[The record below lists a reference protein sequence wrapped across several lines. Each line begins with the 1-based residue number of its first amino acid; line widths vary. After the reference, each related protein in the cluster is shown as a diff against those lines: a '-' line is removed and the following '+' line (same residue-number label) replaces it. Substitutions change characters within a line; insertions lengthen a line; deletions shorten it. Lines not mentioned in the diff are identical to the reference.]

1 MKPKLVKDTAP
12 AAPGDDRG
20 ALGATG
26 NLLLD
31 HLDEPVRAAL
41 QPYLENVTVRHGEVV
56 YEAQSAFDR
65 VLFPIGSVVS
75 VVTEMVDG
83 SSVEVGFIGRE
94 GFTGLPIALGSSAVP
109 HRALV
114 QVPDGALSISA
125 ADFRTCLDELPELR
139 RHIYRYAEMSLI
151 ALSQYAGCN
160 RLHPINERC
169 ARWLLM
175 AHDRVPGDTIFL
187 THDFLSQ
194 MLGVR
199 RPGVSLAAMTLQRA
213 GFIEYTNGR
222 IVVRNR
228 AGLETASCECYAVV
242 EGHAVQTLGYSPR
255 KVA

>member
-1 MKPKLVKDTAP
+1 M
-12 AAPGDDRG
+12 
-20 ALGATG
+20 
-26 NLLLD
+26 
-31 HLDEPVRAAL
+31 
-41 QPYLENVTVRHGEVV
+41 
-56 YEAQSAFDR
+56 
-65 VLFPIGSVVS
+65 LFPIGSVVS

-94 GFTGLPIALGSSAVP
+94 GFTGLADRPRQLVGP

-125 ADFRTCLDELPELR
+125 DDFRACLDELPELR

-222 IVVRNR
+222 IMVRNR

-242 EGHAVQTLGYSPR
+242 EGHAMQTLGYSPR